1 MLCIVYKM
9 DEIEN
14 NYKQLKILEQ
24 EFVEKIKNF
33 NEMKAVREEN
43 KRLKEEIKDYK
54 ELQKLIQ
61 KLGKA

>member
-1 MLCIVYKM
+1 M

>member
-1 MLCIVYKM
+1 M

-24 EFVEKIKNF
+24 EFVEKINFF

-61 KLGKA
+61 KLGKSITMKI

>member
-1 MLCIVYKM
+1 M

-24 EFVEKIKNF
+24 EFIEKIKKF

-61 KLGKA
+61 KLGKSITMKI

>member
-1 MLCIVYKM
+1 M

-24 EFVEKIKNF
+24 EFKEKINFF
-33 NEMKAVREEN
+33 NEMKAVREKN

-61 KLGKA
+61 KLGKSITMKF